1 MVKNMIFILLRFC
14 IFMYGLKYL
23 HPGGRGGKVELNFV
37 WGQRGKVEYCSA
49 WGQGFDSDYQWPRTK
64 ASCQRDVTNFAL
76 VVLK

>member
-37 WGQRGKVEYCSA
+37 WGQRGKVENNSA
-49 WGQGFDSDYQWPRTK
+49 WGQGGRRRNSFCMGARV
-64 ASCQRDVTNFAL
+64 AE
-76 VVLK
+76 